1 MRHADVP
8 CECRLIGVNRKW
20 LADRL
25 NARMTHS
32 GHAHCNSSSANEEV
46 TNIVLRD
53 AVAFGRHTPEMKP
66 GGGMALV
73 RRGGDC
79 APEFHGLATL
89 LLVMLI
95 TSKPS

>member
-1 MRHADVP
+1 V
-8 CECRLIGVNRKW
+8 G
-20 LADRL
+20 
-25 NARMTHS
+25 
-32 GHAHCNSSSANEEV
+32 